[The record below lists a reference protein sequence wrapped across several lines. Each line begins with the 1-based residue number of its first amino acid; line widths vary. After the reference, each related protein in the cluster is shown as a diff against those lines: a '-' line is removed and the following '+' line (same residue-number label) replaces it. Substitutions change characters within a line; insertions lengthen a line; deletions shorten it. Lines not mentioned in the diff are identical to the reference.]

1 VVVTKKLSMSDFQII
16 LTKIFI
22 VGSPFFFIL
31 GLIITAIDK
40 RFRKVGLALVIGSVI
55 FFIIGFG
62 ICLNNFGGLK
72 LT

>member
-1 VVVTKKLSMSDFQII
+1 MEDFHIV
-16 LTKIFI
+16 LTKFFI

-31 GLIITAIDK
+31 GLIVTAIDK
-40 RFRKVGLALVIGSVI
+40 RFRKVGLALIIGSVI
-55 FFIIGFG
+55 CFIIGFG